1 MTEHWAFRR
10 WQFRSLAMIIGGS
23 LAFLAADLLVAEER
37 PEDSRVAERIDA
49 ALGEHWR
56 KHHIEPAG
64 LADDA
69 TFLRRAMLD
78 LTGRIPTPVEVADFE
93 ADRDPTKR
101 EQLIA
106 HLINGA
112 EFANHFAHRLDQMI
126 QGRYAGNA
134 AFIGWLEKSLAD
146 GKPWDRMFEEMM
158 LGPWK
163 EPEQKPANRFL
174 DKRAKT
180 SDVLANDAARV
191 FFGVD
196 ISCAKCH
203 DHPLVADWTQNHYY
217 GMVAFFNRTTGGNGK
232 VGEKAE
238 GEVTFLAGDG
248 KERTAAMMFLSGRQV
263 FEPAFAARPKQKSK
277 PPVVS
282 RRERLVK
289 LALDDRVF
297 FSRSIVNRLWAEFF
311 GRGLIEPVDQMHSES
326 VPAVPGLL
334 EWLAEDFA
342 ANGYDLNRL
351 IRAIVSSRA
360 YQLDSRFSEASPKPD
375 AGRFAIARLRPLTR
389 RQLAASL
396 LIATGTNS
404 PSELDR
410 EKIASLE
417 SALDP
422 RIVAF
427 QSSADEALFLSNSPT
442 VQKLFKAEGN
452 NLAGR
457 LAKISDANRLV
468 EEAIRTIFGRDPR
481 PQERQEL
488 AAWIES
494 QAGDQSR
501 AAEQL
506 VWALATSAEF
516 RFNH

>member
-1 MTEHWAFRR
+1 MTEHCR
-10 WQFRSLAMIIGGS
+10 FRSGLLLNLAIMAGGS
-23 LAFLAADLLVAEER
+23 LVLLATDRLMAEER
-37 PEDSRVAERIDA
+37 PEDRRVAERIDA
-49 ALGEHWR
+49 VLGEHWR
-56 KHHIEPAG
+56 KHNIVPAG

-69 TFLRRAMLD
+69 VFLRRVMLD
-78 LTGRIPTPVEVADFE
+78 LTGRIPTPAELTDFE
-93 ADRDPTKR
+93 ADSDPKKR
-101 EQLIA
+101 GRLISR
-106 HLINGA
+106 LIDEP
-112 EFANHFAHRLDQMI
+112 EFASHFAHRLDQMI

-134 AFIGWLEKSLAD
+134 EFIGWLEKSLAG
-146 GKPWDRMFEEMM
+146 GKSWDRMFEQMM

-163 EPEQKPANRFL
+163 EPEQKPASRFL
-174 DKRAKT
+174 DKRAKA

-232 VGEKAE
+232 IGEKAE

-248 KERTAAMMFLSGRQV
+248 KERTAAMMFLSGRRV
-263 FEPAFAARPKQKSK
+263 IEPAFAARKQKQK
-277 PPVVS
+277 PPIAS

-334 EWLAEDFA
+334 DWLAEDFA
-342 ANGYDLNRL
+342 ATGYDLKRL
-351 IRAIVSSRA
+351 IRAMVSSRA
-360 YQLDSRFSEASPKPD
+360 YQLDSRWDEASPKPD
-375 AGRFAIARLRPLTR
+375 ADSFAVARLRPLTR

-404 PSELDR
+404 PGQLDQ
-410 EKIASLE
+410 EKIASLA

-422 RIVAF
+422 RIAAF

-442 VQKLFKAEGN
+442 VQKLFKVEGD

-481 PQERQEL
+481 PEEGQEL
-488 AAWIES
+488 AAWIKS
-494 QAGDQSR
+494 QAGDQSQTC
-501 AAEQL
+501 EQL

>member
-1 MTEHWAFRR
+1 MA
-10 WQFRSLAMIIGGS
+10 GGS
-23 LAFLAADLLVAEER
+23 LVLLATDRLMAEER
-37 PEDSRVAERIDA
+37 PEDRRVAERIDA
-49 ALGEHWR
+49 ALGEHWQ
-56 KHHIEPAG
+56 KHNIVPAG

-69 TFLRRAMLD
+69 VFLRRVMLD
-78 LTGRIPTPVEVADFE
+78 LTGRIPTPAELTDFE
-93 ADRDPTKR
+93 ADSDPKKR
-101 EQLIA
+101 GRLISR
-106 HLINGA
+106 LINEP
-112 EFANHFAHRLDQMI
+112 EFASHFAHRLDQMI

-134 AFIGWLEKSLAD
+134 EFIGWLEKSLAG
-146 GKPWDRMFEEMM
+146 GKSWDRMFEQMM

-163 EPEQKPANRFL
+163 EPEQKPASRFL
-174 DKRAKT
+174 DKRAKA

-203 DHPLVADWTQNHYY
+203 DHPLVAIGRKTI
-217 GMVAFFNRTTGGNGK
+217 TTAWSRFSIAPREATAK
-232 VGEKAE
+232 SARRPRASR
-238 GEVTFLAGDG
+238 LSAGDG
-248 KERTAAMMFLSGRQV
+248 KKCTAAMMFLSGRRV
-263 FEPAFAARPKQKSK
+263 IEPAFAARRQKQK
-277 PPVVS
+277 PPIAS

-334 EWLAEDFA
+334 DWLAEDFA
-342 ANGYDLNRL
+342 ATGYDLKRL
-351 IRAIVSSRA
+351 IRTMVSSRA
-360 YQLDSRFSEASPKPD
+360 YQLDSRWDEASPKPD
-375 AGRFAIARLRPLTR
+375 ADSFAVARLRPLTR

-404 PSELDR
+404 PGQLDQ
-410 EKIASLE
+410 EKIASLA

-422 RIVAF
+422 RIAAF
-427 QSSADEALFLSNSPT
+427 QSSAAQRVLSNSPT
-442 VQKLFKAEGN
+442 VQKLFKVEGD

-481 PQERQEL
+481 PEEGQEL
-488 AAWIES
+488 AAWIKS
-494 QAGDQSR
+494 QAGDQSQTC
-501 AAEQL
+501 EQL

>member
-1 MTEHWAFRR
+1 MTEHRVFRR
-10 WQFRSLAMIIGGS
+10 WRFPILAIIVGG
-23 LAFLAADLLVAEER
+23 LALLAADPLFADER
-37 PEDSRVAERIDA
+37 PPAHRVAERIDA
-49 ALGEHWR
+49 VLGAHWQ
-56 KHHIEPAG
+56 KGNMQPAG

-69 TFLRRAMLD
+69 TFLRRLMLD
-78 LTGRIPTPVEVADFE
+78 LTGRIPTPAEFE
-93 ADRDPTKR
+93 EFRSDPDPKKRDR
-101 EQLIA
+101 LIER
-106 HLINGA
+106 LINGE
-112 EFANHFAHRLDQMI
+112 EFAGHFAHRLDQII

-134 AFIGWLEKSLAD
+134 EFIGWLEKSLAG

-232 VGEKAE
+232 IGEKTE

-263 FEPAFAARPKQKSK
+263 VEPAFAARPKQKQK
-277 PPVVS
+277 PPAIS

-289 LALDDRVF
+289 LALEDRVF
-297 FSRSIVNRLWAEFF
+297 FSRSIVNRIWAEFF
-311 GRGLIEPVDQMHSES
+311 GGGLIEPVDQMHSES
-326 VPAVPGLL
+326 VPRVPGLL
-334 EWLAEDFA
+334 DWLAEDFA
-342 ANGYDLNRL
+342 ANAYDLKRL
-351 IRAIVSSRA
+351 IRAMVSSRA
-360 YQLDSRFSEASPKPD
+360 YQLDSRFGEASPKPD
-375 AGRFAIARLRPLTR
+375 AESFAIARLRPLTR

-404 PSELDR
+404 PGELDQ

-422 RIVAF
+422 RIAAF
-427 QSSADEALFLSNSPT
+427 QSSADEALFLSNSPA
-442 VQKLFKAEGN
+442 VQKLFQAEGN
-452 NLAGR
+452 NLAAR
-457 LAKISDANRLV
+457 LAKISDANELARV
-468 EEAIRTIFGRDPR
+468 AVRAIFTRDPR
-481 PQERQEL
+481 PDEQQEL
-488 AAWIES
+488 AAWIKS

-501 AAEQL
+501 TAEQL